1 MKKYNEI
8 ADLLRQAFDA
18 AQQLDYLPFGEES
31 ELIALLKRDLINA
44 SEIANYL
51 EESNQ

>member
-1 MKKYNEI
+1 MKKYSTI
-8 ADLLRQAFDA
+8 AELLRQAFDE

-31 ELIALLKRDLINA
+31 ELITLLKRDLINA
-44 SEIANYL
+44 TEIANYL

>member
-18 AQQLDYLPFGEES
+18 TQQLDHLPFGEES
-31 ELIALLKRDLINA
+31 ELITLLKRDLINA
-44 SEIANYL
+44 TEIANYL